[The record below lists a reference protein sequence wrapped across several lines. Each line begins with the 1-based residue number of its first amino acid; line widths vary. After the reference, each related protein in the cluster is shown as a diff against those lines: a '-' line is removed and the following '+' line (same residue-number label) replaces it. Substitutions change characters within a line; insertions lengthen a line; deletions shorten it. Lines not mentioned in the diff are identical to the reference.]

1 MKPVR
6 TVKTIDSHTAGE
18 GTRLVVGGLPDILGD
33 TMEEKLTYAQKH
45 LAWLPGWLL
54 REPRG
59 HRDLFGAVMTSP
71 CHPEAVAGVLYMDNT
86 QFEPACGHATMG
98 LAASMLASGMVP
110 TVEPETTL
118 AVDTPAGLVRV
129 RANVRDGQVVGITQ
143 DCVPAFVVRRE
154 VPVTLDELGRVL
166 VDVVFSGNFF
176 ALVDLDLNRL
186 DLALEPSRAGWLAGL
201 GMRTLQAVNE
211 AVSVRHPELASLD
224 GIIDVRFF
232 RSLPSPNGD
241 PVGSRS
247 VVVLGD
253 HMVDRSPCGTGTCA
267 EMALRFARGEL
278 EVGREFVAEGIL
290 GTSFRGRILGETTV
304 GQGQGAMPAVRP
316 QITGNAYVTGFN
328 QWVLDAADPFPEGFL
343 LAP

>member
-1 MKPVR
+1 M
-6 TVKTIDSHTAGE
+6 
-18 GTRLVVGGLPDILGD
+18 VVSGLPEILGD
-33 TMEEKLTYAQKH
+33 TMEDKLAYAQKH

-59 HRDLFGAVMTSP
+59 HRDLFGAVMTPP

-86 QFEPACGHATMG
+86 HFEPACGHATMG
-98 LAASMLASGMVP
+98 LAASLLANGAVP
-110 TVEPETTL
+110 AKEPEVTL
-118 AVDTPAGLVRV
+118 AVDTPAGQVRIRASV
-129 RANVRDGQVVGITQ
+129 REGAVVGITQ

-154 VPVTLDELGRVL
+154 VPVTLDELGEVL

-186 DLALEPSRAGWLAGL
+186 DLALEPSRAGWWAGVGMQTL
-201 GMRTLQAVNE
+201 GAVNE
-211 AVSVRHPELASLD
+211 AVSVRHPELDSLD
-224 GIIDVRFF
+224 RIIDVRFF
-232 RSLPSPNGD
+232 RSLPSRNGE
-241 PVGSRS
+241 PMGSRS

-278 EVGREFVAEGIL
+278 ALGREFVAESLL

-328 QWVLDAADPFPEGFL
+328 QWVLDPADPFPEGFL